1 MILSKFWNAH
11 KAKVKRP
18 FFVIILTILL
28 VGSVLLGL
36 SDTDISVADTSV
48 PNNGVTSSV
57 SKASNSSATA
67 TITIT
72 MTGVL
77 NE

>member
-1 MILSKFWNAH
+1 M
-11 KAKVKRP
+11 KRL
-18 FFVIILTILL
+18 VTVVAIAILL
-28 VGSVLLGL
+28 VGSVLLGM
-36 SDTDISVADTSV
+36 SDTDISVAATSV
-48 PNNGVTSSV
+48 PNDEVASSV

-72 MTGVL
+72 MTGIL

>member
-1 MILSKFWNAH
+1 MRL
-11 KAKVKRP
+11 
-18 FFVIILTILL
+18 VIVVTIAILL
-28 VGSVLLGL
+28 GGLVLLGS

-48 PNNGVTSSV
+48 YDIETTIRQP
-57 SKASNSSATA
+57 KASNSSVGA

>member
-1 MILSKFWNAH
+1 
-11 KAKVKRP
+11 VKKP
-18 FFVIILTILL
+18 FFAIILIVIL
-28 VGSVLLGL
+28 VGLFLSGLG
-36 SDTDISVADTSV
+36 DTAISVADTSI
-48 PNNGVTSSV
+48 PGVEVNSSV
-57 SKASNSSATA
+57 SKASNSSASG